1 MSDLEEIT
9 EKLSQWTDCK
19 GAIVYG
25 ADGNFCSGG
34 DLNMA
39 KKINNSYYGYAMNI
53 YIGHILDK
61 FKRLP
66 IITVAYIEGAGNI
79 IILCIILI
87 RYLQENKNIFL

>member
-1 MSDLEEIT
+1 MMSDLEEIT

-34 DLNMA
+34 DLSMA
-39 KKINNSYYGYAMNI
+39 KKINNPLSGYAMNI
-53 YIGHILDK
+53 YIGHVINK

-66 IITVAYIEGAGNI
+66 IITVAYIEGAGSI
-79 IILCIILI
+79 IKLL
-87 RYLQENKNIFL
+87 Y